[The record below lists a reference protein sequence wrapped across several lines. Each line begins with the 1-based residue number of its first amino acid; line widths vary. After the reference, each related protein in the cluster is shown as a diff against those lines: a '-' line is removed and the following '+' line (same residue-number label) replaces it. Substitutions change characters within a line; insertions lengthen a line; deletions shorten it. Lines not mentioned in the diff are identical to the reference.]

1 MQRHYNTPEEYFYI
15 NIVFKT
21 NYTEKPDFDFLK
33 IGNVNKI

>member
-1 MQRHYNTPEEYFYI
+1 MQRHYNTQEEYFYI

-21 NYTEKPDFDFLK
+21 NYIKKPDFDFLK